1 MPGIVILGGG
11 VIGLATAAMLTRQ
24 GHDVTVLERDRQPVP
39 GSPDAA
45 VQDWDR
51 RGVAQ
56 FRLPHYLHPGG
67 RLILDEYL
75 PAVTEAL
82 TGAGA
87 ASFDTLSLMPPAITD
102 RAPREGDEKFVTVTG
117 RRPVTEYAM
126 ATVAEQAA
134 DVRRGV
140 HATGLLTGP
149 PAARGVPDIT
159 GVRTSDGQ
167 EIAADLV
174 IDAMG
179 RRSPLPA
186 WLAAAGAGTPAEEQ
200 EDSGFTYYTRYFR
213 PADGTP
219 PPFRAGLLTHFDC
232 FSLLTLPGDCG
243 VWSVTIYISSRDQA
257 LKRLREPG
265 PWADLVGSCPLHAQL
280 LDGEPVT
287 GVVAMS
293 GIVDRYRR
301 LAVDGTPVAT
311 GIVAVGDSSMC
322 TNPSLGRGI
331 TMGLMQAAGTAGV
344 VGEQLGD
351 PMALARA
358 HDRMTQ
364 ATVTPWYRHTVGLDR
379 ARRDQVNASINGDR
393 APAGPDLA
401 RAQAAGQALQVAAMT
416 DASLFRALAEIIGML
431 AAPAE
436 VLSRPGLADRALAA
450 ADGQA
455 PPAPPGPSRAEV
467 LAMLA

>member
-11 VIGLATAAMLTRQ
+11 VIGLATAAMLARQ

-39 GSPDAA
+39 GSPDEA
-45 VQDWDR
+45 VRDWDR

-75 PAVTEAL
+75 PEVTKAL
-82 TGAGA
+82 VAAGA
-87 ASFDTLSLMPPAITD
+87 ASFDTLALMPPFITD
-102 RAPREGDEKFVTVTG
+102 RAPREGDERFVTVTG
-117 RRPVTEYAM
+117 RRPVIEHAV

-140 HATGLLTGP
+140 HVTGLLTGTRVAP
-149 PAARGVPDIT
+149 GVPHIT

-186 WLAAAGAGTPAEEQ
+186 WLAAIGAQSPAEEQ

-213 PADGTP
+213 PANGTP

-265 PWADLVGSCPLHAQL
+265 PWAALVGSCPLHAHL

-287 GVVAMS
+287 GLEAMS

-301 LAVDGTPVAT
+301 LTVDGTPVAT

-344 VGEQLGD
+344 IREQLGD

-358 HDRMTQ
+358 HDKMTQ

-379 ARRDQVNASINGDR
+379 ARRDQVNASINGGPPPAR
-393 APAGPDLA
+393 PAPA
-401 RAQAAGQALQVAAMT
+401 RAQAAGQALQAAAMV
-416 DASLFRALAEIIGML
+416 DAGLFRALSEIIGML

-436 VLSRPGLADRALAA
+436 VLGRPGLAERALAA

-455 PPAPPGPSRAEV
+455 LPPPPGPSRAEV
-467 LAMLA
+467 LRMLG

>member
-11 VIGLATAAMLTRQ
+11 VIGLATAAMLVKQ
-24 GHDVTVLERDRQPVP
+24 GHEVTVLERDSQPVP
-39 GSPDAA
+39 GSPDEAL
-45 VQDWDR
+45 QDWER

-67 RLILDEYL
+67 RQILDEYL
-75 PAVTEAL
+75 PEVTKAL
-82 TGAGA
+82 VAAGA
-87 ASFDTLSLMPPAITD
+87 ASFDTLALMPPGITD

-117 RRPVTEYAM
+117 RRPVTEYAV

-140 HATGLLTGP
+140 QVTGLLTGP
-149 PAARGVPDIT
+149 PAAPGVPDIT

-167 EIAADLV
+167 EITAGLV

-186 WLAAAGAGTPAEEQ
+186 WLAAVGAQRPAEEQ

-213 PADGTP
+213 PAGGTP
-219 PPFRAGLLTHFDC
+219 PRFRAGLLTHFDC

-265 PWADLVGSCPLHAQL
+265 PWAALIGSCPLHAHL

-287 GVVAMS
+287 GIVAMS

-301 LAVDGTPVAT
+301 LAVAGTPVAG

-331 TMGLMQAAGTAGV
+331 TMGLMQAAGTARV
-344 VGEQLGD
+344 IREHLGD
-351 PMALARA
+351 PLALARA
-358 HDRMTQ
+358 HDEMTQ

-379 ARRDQVNASINGDR
+379 ARRDQVNAVINGGPPPA
-393 APAGPDLA
+393 APRPA
-401 RAQAAGQALQVAAMT
+401 RPQAAGQALMAAAMR
-416 DASLFRALAEIIGML
+416 DAGLFRALSEIIGML
-431 AAPAE
+431 AAPAD
-436 VLSRPGLADRALAA
+436 VLSRPGLADRIREA
-450 ADGQA
+450 ADGHTM
-455 PPAPPGPSRAEV
+455 PRPPGPSRAEV
-467 LAMLA
+467 LRMVA

>member
-11 VIGLATAAMLTRQ
+11 VIGLATAAMLARQ

-39 GSPDAA
+39 GSPDEAL
-45 VQDWDR
+45 QDWDR
-51 RGVAQ
+51 PGVAQ

-75 PAVTEAL
+75 PEATKAL
-82 TGAGA
+82 AGAGA
-87 ASFDTLSLMPPAITD
+87 ASFDTLALMPPVITD

-117 RRPVTEYAM
+117 RRPVTEYAV
-126 ATVAEQAA
+126 AIVAEQAA

-149 PAARGVPDIT
+149 PAAAGVPDIS

-167 EIAADLV
+167 ELAADLV

-179 RRSPLPA
+179 RRSLLPA
-186 WLAAAGAGTPAEEQ
+186 WLAAIGAQSPAEEQ

-213 PADGTP
+213 PANGTP

-265 PWADLVGSCPLHAQL
+265 PWAALVGSCPLHAHL

-287 GVVAMS
+287 GLVAMS

-311 GIVAVGDSSMC
+311 GIVAVGDASMC

-344 VGEQLGD
+344 VREHLGD

-358 HDRMTQ
+358 HDKMTQ

-379 ARRDQVNASINGDR
+379 ARRDQVNASISGGTPPPR
-393 APAGPDLA
+393 PGPA
-401 RAQAAGQALQVAAMT
+401 RAQAAGQALQVAAMA
-416 DASLFRALAEIIGML
+416 DAGMFRALSEIIGML

-436 VLSRPGLADRALAA
+436 VLRRPGLAERALAA

-455 PPAPPGPSRAEV
+455 LPAPPGPSRAEV
-467 LAMLA
+467 LRMLA

>member
-1 MPGIVILGGG
+1 MPGIVVLGGG
-11 VIGLATAAMLTRQ
+11 VIGLATAAMLARQ
-24 GHDVTVLERDRQPVP
+24 GHDVTVLERDPQPVP
-39 GSPDAA
+39 GSPDEA

-75 PAVTEAL
+75 PEVTKAL

-87 ASFDTLSLMPPAITD
+87 ASFDTLALMPPVITD
-102 RAPREGDEKFVTVTG
+102 RAPREGDGKFVTVTG
-117 RRPVTEYAM
+117 RRPVTEYAV

-134 DVRRGV
+134 GVRRGV
-140 HATGLLTGP
+140 HVTGLLTGTP
-149 PAARGVPDIT
+149 VAPGVPDIT

-186 WLAAAGAGTPAEEQ
+186 WLAAIGAQSPEEEQ

-213 PADGTP
+213 PVGAAP

-265 PWADLVGSCPLHAQL
+265 PWAALVASCPLHAHL

-287 GVVAMS
+287 GLVAMS

-344 VGEQLGD
+344 VREQLGD

-358 HDRMTQ
+358 HDKMTQ

-379 ARRDQVNASINGDR
+379 ARRDQVNASISGDTSPAR
-393 APAGPDLA
+393 PAPA
-401 RAQAAGQALQVAAMT
+401 RAQAAGQALQVAAMA
-416 DASLFRALAEIIGML
+416 DAGLFRALSEIIGML

-436 VLSRPGLADRALAA
+436 VLRRPGLAERALAA

-455 PPAPPGPSRAEV
+455 LPAPPGPSRAEV
-467 LAMLA
+467 LRMLA